1 MICRTQMRAPGLH
14 DPLALLCLALLWVG
28 SLTACT
34 TARPPSK
41 VGKKFETGTA
51 SWYGP
56 KFHGRRTANGEV
68 YDMFELTAAHKKLPF
83 GTVVEVR
90 SLDTGKSITVR
101 INDRGPFV
109 RGRIID
115 LSRAAA
121 DAIDMIGPGTAKVE
135 LYLVSG
141 ALTEVFT
148 VQVAAFKRQA
158 HAEEL
163 ANKLEKRHG
172 PVRISSGGG
181 WHRVQVGRFSKRA
194 EALDLRR
201 RLQKEGYSGNV
212 KGVALQN
219 P

>member
-1 MICRTQMRAPGLH
+1 MDRLNRHPARSLSLYLTLLGLGA
-14 DPLALLCLALLWVG
+14 LA
-28 SLTACT
+28 ACT

-41 VGKKFETGTA
+41 VGKKFEAGTA

-56 KFHGRRTANGEV
+56 KFHGKRTANGEV
-68 YDMFELTAAHKKLPF
+68 YDMFELTAAHKRLPF

-90 SLDTGKSITVR
+90 SLDSGKSVTVR

-148 VQVAAFKRQA
+148 VQVAAFQNRGRAMKL
-158 HAEEL
+158 AETL
-163 ANKLEKRHG
+163 RSSHD
-172 PVRISSGGG
+172 PVRIDSGSG
-181 WHRVQVGRFSKRA
+181 WHRVQVGRFAHRKDAADLQRR
-194 EALDLRR
+194 LRR
-201 RLQKEGYSGNV
+201 EGYAGTV
-212 KGVALQN
+212 KGVQ
-219 P
+219 PESF